1 MMAHKKGRLSTLSTS
16 DVMPKKMK
24 MTMDDPNYVND
35 TEKEKGPIPTY
46 LSLNNET
53 FNHFVQNLVATTNPI
68 GIQDIQNI
76 ALCLHRIAA
85 VHIQKQVSIIYF
97 KSGTGT
103 LRDPEPELV
112 PVDRRV
118 WPIQVKSAMLTQR
131 LTNTTAMD
139 NDPEN
144 EQLAY
149 ENLVHQ
155 RLQQMNQQT
164 DQYEKDLDEKKRQLV
179 GFTSTMEDKIRKYV
193 QQYGI
198 QPLKLQRNL
207 KIELLKHD
215 YDAEIIERK
224 SIQISKTN

>member
-1 MMAHKKGRLSTLSTS
+1 
-16 DVMPKKMK
+16 MK
-24 MTMDDPNYVND
+24 MTTDDHDHVD
-35 TEKEKGPIPTY
+35 GTEKDSIPTY
-46 LSLNNET
+46 LALTNES
-53 FNHFVQNLVATTNPI
+53 FNHFVQNLVDKTNSI
-68 GIQDIQNI
+68 SIKDVQHI

-118 WPIQVKSAMLTQR
+118 WPMQVKSAMLTQR
-131 LTNTTAMD
+131 STNTTASD
-139 NDPEN
+139 SDPEN

-155 RLQQMNQQT
+155 RFEQMNQQT
-164 DQYEKDLDEKKRQLV
+164 DQYEKDLDEKKRQLI
-179 GFTSTMEDKIRKYV
+179 GFTSTMEDMIRKYV

-198 QPLKLQRNL
+198 QPLKLQRDL
-207 KIELLKHD
+207 KIALLKHD

-224 SIQISKTN
+224 FLQENPNEYQVN